1 MSGFIPEHKID
12 EIRNAADIVEIVSIY
27 VNLKRSGGRY
37 WGLCPFHAE
46 KSPSF
51 TVNPDKRIF
60 RCFGCG
66 TGGNVF
72 QFLMRQKGVSFPEA
86 VLELAERYG
95 IDVPRL
101 DPPQARAKESTK
113 AALYQAVALA
123 RQFFEEELWA
133 ESGRKARE
141 YLTGRGLNE
150 DLIREF
156 HLGWTPEGWDN
167 LRLFLDSKGLSVEV
181 MQTAGLVKARGD
193 GRGYYDTFR
202 GRVICPIFDLDG
214 KTVAFGGRILV
225 EDDRQPKYLN
235 SPETPIFH
243 KGRVLYGL
251 ERARNF
257 LKKEKAV
264 LIVEGYF
271 DLLALAA
278 RGIGHVVATLGTA
291 LTVSHLRLLKGYV
304 EQVFLVFDADE
315 AGRTAASRA
324 LPLFFS
330 ADMEA
335 RVLKLPEGHDPD
347 TFVRAYGAAAL
358 AGALDGAAALLD
370 FYLDQTKAR
379 YPDNLTGKSKAVQDV
394 LTVISAV
401 ENQARQ
407 DLLRKAAA
415 ESLGV
420 SEEALRLSERRSNY
434 SDLNL
439 DNTVDELAV
448 DVETEALRLIILH
461 PEIRPRVFAA
471 GLDAHLTGGKTRRI
485 FEVMHQ
491 EFRRTG
497 QIELDRLLDV
507 LDTDEVKL
515 VTALAFSEDGL
526 DGEDLDSAVEDFINR
541 FFSRSFRRRSAELSR
556 RIKQAQET
564 ADYAS
569 LDRLLEE
576 KNRLLKENTLGESKG
591 RTR

>member
-12 EIRNAADIVEIVSIY
+12 EIRNAADIVEVISIY
-27 VNLKRSGGRY
+27 VNLKRSSGRY

-46 KSPSF
+46 KTPSF
-51 TVNPDKRIF
+51 TVNPEKRIF

-66 TGGNVF
+66 AGGNVF
-72 QFLMRQKGVSFPEA
+72 QFLMRHKGVSFPEA

-95 IDVPRL
+95 IEVPRVE
-101 DPPQARAKESTK
+101 PPRGRAKESTK
-113 AALYQAVALA
+113 AALYQAVDLA
-123 RQFFEEELWA
+123 RRFFEEELWA

-141 YLTGRGLNE
+141 YLSGRGLGE

-156 HLGWTPEGWDN
+156 HLGWAPDAWDH
-167 LRLFLDSKGLSVEV
+167 LRLFLDSKGLSAEV

-214 KTVAFGGRILV
+214 KTVAFGGRILA

-243 KGRVLYGL
+243 KGRILYGL
-251 ERARNF
+251 ERARSF
-257 LKKEKAV
+257 LKKERAV

-278 RGIGHVVATLGTA
+278 QGIGHVVATLGTA
-291 LTVSHLRLLKGYV
+291 LTSAHIRLLKGYV

-315 AGRTAASRA
+315 AGRTAAARA

-330 ADMEA
+330 ADMDA
-335 RVLKLPEGHDPD
+335 RVLRLPEGHDPD

-358 AGALDGAAALLD
+358 SQALEGASLLLD

-379 YPDNLTGKSKAVQDV
+379 YPDSLTGKSQAVQDV
-394 LTVISAV
+394 LSVISAV
-401 ENQARQ
+401 ETQARQ

-415 ESLGV
+415 ERLGV
-420 SEEALRLSERRSNY
+420 SEEALRLSERRSSR
-434 SDLNL
+434 SDLNMDL
-439 DNTVDELAV
+439 PIDELAV

-471 GLDAHLTGGKTRRI
+471 GLDAHFTGARARRI
-485 FEVMHQ
+485 FEAM
-491 EFRRTG
+491 RRQFQQTG
-497 QIELDRLLDV
+497 QIDLDRLLEV
-507 LDTDEVKL
+507 LEDDQVRL

-526 DGEDLDSAVEDFINR
+526 DGEELASAVEDFINR

-556 RIKQAQET
+556 RIKQAQEA

-569 LDRLLEE
+569 LDILLEE
-576 KNRLLKENTLGESKG
+576 KNRLLKENTLGETKG
-591 RTR
+591 RIR

>member
-46 KSPSF
+46 KTPSF
-51 TVNPDKRIF
+51 TVNPEKRIF

-66 TGGNVF
+66 AGGNVF
-72 QFLMRQKGVSFPEA
+72 QFLMRHKGVSFPEA

-156 HLGWTPEGWDN
+156 HLGWAPEGWDN
-167 LRLFLDSKGLSVEV
+167 LRLFLDSKGLSGEV

-243 KGRVLYGL
+243 KGRILYGL

-257 LKKEKAV
+257 LKNEKAV

-278 RGIGHVVATLGTA
+278 QGIGHVVATLGTA
-291 LTVSHLRLLKGYV
+291 LTSSHLRLLKGYV

-335 RVLKLPEGHDPD
+335 RVLRLPEGHDPD
-347 TFVRAYGAAAL
+347 TFVRSYGSAAL
-358 AGALDGAAALLD
+358 AGALDGAVALLD

-379 YPDNLTGKSKAVQDV
+379 YPDNLTGKSKAVQEV
-394 LTVISAV
+394 LSVISAV
-401 ENQARQ
+401 ETQARQ

-415 ESLGV
+415 ERLGV
-420 SEEALRLSERRSNY
+420 SEEALRLSERRSNHG
-434 SDLNL
+434 DPNM

-448 DVETEALRLIILH
+448 DVDTEALRLIILH

-471 GLDAHLTGGKTRRI
+471 GLDTHFIGGKARRI
-485 FEVMHQ
+485 FEVMHHQ
-491 EFRRTG
+491 FQRTG
-497 QIELDRLLDV
+497 QVEVDRLLEA

-515 VTALAFSEDGL
+515 VTALAFSQDGL